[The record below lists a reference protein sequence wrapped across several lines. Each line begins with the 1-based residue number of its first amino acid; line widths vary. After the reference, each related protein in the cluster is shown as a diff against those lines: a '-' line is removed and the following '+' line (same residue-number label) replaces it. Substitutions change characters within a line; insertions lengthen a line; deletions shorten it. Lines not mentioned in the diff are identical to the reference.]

1 VYLFLKLK
9 YHCVHVMFQMTV
21 EQLQSTAEELF
32 SKVKAF
38 TCGVCNEVF
47 RRKGN
52 VVEHCQLEHTD
63 TESASVS
70 FKFKV
75 CETRAGTN

>member
-1 VYLFLKLK
+1 
-9 YHCVHVMFQMTV
+9 MTV
-21 EQLQSTAEELF
+21 EQLQCTAEELF
-32 SKVKAF
+32 SDVKAF

-47 RRKGN
+47 KRKAN
-52 VVEHCQLEHTD
+52 VIEHCQLKHSD

-75 CETRAGTN
+75 CGTVVKL